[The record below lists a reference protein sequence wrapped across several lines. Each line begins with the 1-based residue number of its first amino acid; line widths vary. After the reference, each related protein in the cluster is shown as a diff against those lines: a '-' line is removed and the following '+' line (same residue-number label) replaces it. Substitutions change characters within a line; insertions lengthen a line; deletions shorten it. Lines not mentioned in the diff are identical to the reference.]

1 MKQPS
6 LMHRI
11 SEKERQYVMEVL
23 DTDFRSSKGSMM
35 MTRLEQAFAKKFGIK
50 YAISHVNGTSTLHS
64 AVAAAG
70 VGPGDEVIVPPLT
83 MSSTTFAIL
92 QNNAVPV
99 FCDVNEET
107 FNLDPQKLRSC
118 ITDKTKAVMP
128 VSLYGLPCD
137 SKAINAI
144 AKEYG
149 LVVIEDNAECF
160 GGKVDGKYAGTQ
172 SPMAS
177 YSFQSSKHL
186 TSGEGGMVITDDEAL
201 AIHLRRFSCL
211 GYAGVGAG
219 KGKITREE
227 IQDPEYNRHCAMG
240 WNYRMPELCSAVA
253 LAQLEHADE
262 LVERRQEAAALFQS
276 KIEGCGW
283 LRPQRSPEGFE
294 NSYWTLAVQLDTD
307 HVEWHKFRDTFKAN
321 GGDGI
326 YAAWQLTYLEPMFQ
340 QMELE
345 GREIFFKEPFNH
357 ID

>member
-50 YAISHVNGTSTLHS
+50 HAISHVNGTSTLHS

-160 GGKVDGKYAGTQ
+160 GGKVDWKYAGTQ

-177 YSFQSSKHL
+177 YSF
-186 TSGEGGMVITDDEAL
+186 
-201 AIHLRRFSCL
+201 
-211 GYAGVGAG
+211 
-219 KGKITREE
+219 
-227 IQDPEYNRHCAMG
+227 
-240 WNYRMPELCSAVA
+240 
-253 LAQLEHADE
+253 
-262 LVERRQEAAALFQS
+262 
-276 KIEGCGW
+276 
-283 LRPQRSPEGFE
+283 
-294 NSYWTLAVQLDTD
+294 
-307 HVEWHKFRDTFKAN
+307 
-321 GGDGI
+321 
-326 YAAWQLTYLEPMFQ
+326 
-340 QMELE
+340 
-345 GREIFFKEPFNH
+345 
-357 ID
+357 